1 MRRLTQKNSWNSSL
15 AQDIGLLLL
24 RLGVG
29 LPMLIHHGI
38 THLTHFNQEASLFL
52 PLFGLDPRTTLILVI
67 GAEVGAAFSII
78 VGLFTRIASL
88 MLAITIA
95 VAFVVVH
102 SASFTG
108 QQSGYISFL
117 YLIGSAALGIM
128 GPGRFA
134 WDPQLNF

>member
-1 MRRLTQKNSWNSSL
+1 MRRLTQKTTWNSSL
-15 AQDIGLLLL
+15 VQDIGLLLL

-38 THLTHFNQEASLFL
+38 PHLTHFNQEANRFL
-52 PLFGLDPRTTLILVI
+52 PLLGLDARTTLILVI

-78 VGLFTRIASL
+78 VGLFTRLASL
-88 MLAITIA
+88 MLAITMA

-102 SASFTG
+102 GASFTG
-108 QQSGYISFL
+108 EQSGELAFL
-117 YLIGSAALGIM
+117 YLVGSAALGMM

-134 WDPQLNF
+134 WDQQLDS